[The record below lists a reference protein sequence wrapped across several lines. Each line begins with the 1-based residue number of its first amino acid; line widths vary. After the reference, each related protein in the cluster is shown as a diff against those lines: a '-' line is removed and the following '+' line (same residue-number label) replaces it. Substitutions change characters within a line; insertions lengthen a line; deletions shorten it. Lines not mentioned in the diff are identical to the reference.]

1 VFSSDK
7 AGLNATFYDDR
18 LNACTSIFG
27 EMRMRL
33 LSVLFSTRR
42 CCCTLLDVVVVR
54 ELYIYIY
61 IYIMCFRQIIKSPS
75 DLYPLYRN
83 LTLLCELCS
92 VRGYLTFKRLR
103 ALLTIVIDC
112 TLRCRWPLHHRRID
126 LIRRSLSRNTAR
138 CYSYLTRRVNGRPRR
153 RNCLNVNARI
163 CGRHTRVAAR
173 GMTL

>member
-61 IYIMCFRQIIKSPS
+61 IYNVFSTDYKKSERFVPIVS
-75 DLYPLYRN
+75 
-83 LTLLCELCS
+83 ES
-92 VRGYLTFKRLR
+92 HVVVRVVQCPRLF
-103 ALLTIVIDC
+103 
-112 TLRCRWPLHHRRID
+112 
-126 LIRRSLSRNTAR
+126 
-138 CYSYLTRRVNGRPRR
+138 
-153 RNCLNVNARI
+153 NV
-163 CGRHTRVAAR
+163 
-173 GMTL
+173 